1 MKNVLYSGG
10 IGCSNPL
17 HKRQSFRQLGAR
29 FPVKSYQDRIVF
41 GLEGSRKAGVS
52 YATFATPQAFF
63 YARRRQKKDN

>member
-10 IGCSNPL
+10 IGCDNPL

-52 YATFATPQAFF
+52 YATFVTPQALFLPVT
-63 YARRRQKKDN
+63 RQKKDN